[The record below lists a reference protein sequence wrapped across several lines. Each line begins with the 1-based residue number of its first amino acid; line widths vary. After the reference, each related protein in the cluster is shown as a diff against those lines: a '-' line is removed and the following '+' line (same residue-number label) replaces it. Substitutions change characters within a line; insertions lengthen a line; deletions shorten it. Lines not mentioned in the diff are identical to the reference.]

1 MMSSTQRLVNGN
13 TFICESNTGRVFEVT
28 KEGEI
33 VWEYIVQGAS
43 IFNSFAYRA
52 YKVPK
57 HWVPKNMTCSQ

>member
-1 MMSSTQRLVNGN
+1 
-13 TFICESNTGRVFEVT
+13 VT